1 VIKKIVLMLLLM
13 GYVHAESL
21 PLEGRKFGV
30 EFNIP
35 RLLTYS
41 DSWQSASGTF
51 SYFDHEDSVEVAFPW
66 LVSNQKSS
74 GYYGSDRH
82 FDVINMDI
90 HYRKFLGDKMDGFY
104 LSGFGR
110 VSHLNGLL
118 DDEDRY
124 KKTVK
129 FGLGVGL
136 GYRLFPISQRY
147 YWGIGLI
154 VGRYV
159 SGENEIYQDVDFS
172 LEDSPII
179 VDIEFLKFGY
189 AF

>member
-1 VIKKIVLMLLLM
+1 MLFLV
-13 GYVHAESL
+13 GYLQAESL

-41 DSWQSASGTF
+41 DSWKSASGTF
-51 SYFDHEDSVEVAFPW
+51 SYFDHEERVEIALPW
-66 LVSNQKSS
+66 LISNQTES
-74 GYYGSDRH
+74 GYAENSRH
-82 FDVINMDI
+82 FDAVNLDI
-90 HYRKFLGDKMDGFY
+90 HYRKFLGEKMDGFY

-110 VSHLNGLL
+110 LSHLNGLL
-118 DDEDRY
+118 ETKDKYE
-124 KKTVK
+124 KSVK

-136 GYRLFPISQRY
+136 GYRLFPTSGRY

-159 SGENEIYQDVDFS
+159 SGENEKYRSIDFA